1 MSDLEKI
8 REFLDETGMSVD
20 ELIELYYKLRE
31 KNHENAK
38 KDS

>member
-1 MSDLEKI
+1 MSDLERI
-8 REFLDETGMSVD
+8 REFLEETGMSVE
-20 ELIELYYKLRE
+20 ELIDLYYKMRE